1 VETYVVQIWLGS
13 DDEGPSRGDLRGFV
27 EHVGSGRRE
36 SFRGVRELV
45 AFFETQQ
52 DQQPQEV
59 ER

>member
-1 VETYVVQIWLGS
+1 METYVVQIWIRA
-13 DDEGPSRGDLRGFV
+13 DEEAPSHGDLCGFV

-36 SFRGVRELV
+36 SFRDSSELL

-52 DQQPQEV
+52 DPQPQEV